1 MKVPGPYGEE
11 REVVWAQPGGEITH
25 DHRPALEAF
34 AKELEEKAKHEDHS
48 RKLFFFD
55 EFTKQIR
62 DTLGVKGSD
71 YAYRGHVFWNFNEV
85 AERVQALPRQVWG
98 TFWAKHVVAIEK
110 WISVGELDDESIEG
124 RLLDCA
130 CYCCILYAA
139 LKMGLVK

>member
-1 MKVPGPYGEE
+1 MKVPGPYGETRDIAWSSSE
-11 REVVWAQPGGEITH
+11 VEEIAAVANEKLREHQ
-25 DHRPALEAF
+25 
-34 AKELEEKAKHEDHS
+34 KHEDHS
-48 RKLFFFD
+48 RKLFYFD